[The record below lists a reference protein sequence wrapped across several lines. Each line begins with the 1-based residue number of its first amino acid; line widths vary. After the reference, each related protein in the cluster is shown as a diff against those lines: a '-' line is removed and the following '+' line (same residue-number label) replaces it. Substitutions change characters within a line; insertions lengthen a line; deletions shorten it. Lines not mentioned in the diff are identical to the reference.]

1 MLTGQMLAFDKHM
14 NLVLAD
20 CEEFRKVKSKGKVPE
35 GQPEQEEKRM
45 LGLVILRGETIVS
58 MSIDGPPPPSTE
70 DKTSRAS
77 QLMTGPGVGRVS
89 FLRSQSVV
97 TYAHMELTI
106 FFLQKPAG
114 RGLPP
119 VPPMGAGLGGP
130 VRGIGGPAPGVS
142 REFIGGEDYLIVSL
156 ILYSYTSL
164 LLDDATQTRYPGS
177 SSCLW
182 PSSHA
187 RSNGKT

>member
-1 MLTGQMLAFDKHM
+1 
-14 NLVLAD
+14 
-20 CEEFRKVKSKGKVPE
+20 
-35 GQPEQEEKRM
+35 
-45 LGLVILRGETIVS
+45 
-58 MSIDGPPPPSTE
+58 
-70 DKTSRAS
+70 
-77 QLMTGPGVGRVS
+77 
-89 FLRSQSVV
+89 
-97 TYAHMELTI
+97 MELTI
-106 FFLQKPAG
+106 LFLQKPAG

-142 REFIGGEDYLIVSL
+142 REFIVEDYLIVSL
-156 ILYSYTSL
+156 ISYSYISL

>member
-1 MLTGQMLAFDKHM
+1 MMNIINYRLRITLADSRVLTGQMLAFDKHM

-70 DKTSRAS
+70 DKSSRAS

-89 FLRSQSVV
+89 AITIQSEMIRCIGTKTIFRSLLVEECLQCPQWVQDWVAQSV
-97 TYAHMELTI
+97 ELV
-106 FFLQKPAG
+106 A
-114 RGLPP
+114 
-119 VPPMGAGLGGP
+119 
-130 VRGIGGPAPGVS
+130 
-142 REFIGGEDYLIVSL
+142 
-156 ILYSYTSL
+156 L
-164 LLDDATQTRYPGS
+164 LLV
-177 SSCLW
+177 
-182 PSSHA
+182 
-187 RSNGKT
+187 